1 MAGRFPQA
9 WLDELRERADI
20 VQVVS
25 RYVQLTPKGGR
36 YWGLCPFHGEKTASF
51 SVNPQRQMYYCFGCH
66 AGGSAINF
74 VMEMEHAEFKDAVK
88 LLAEQVHM
96 ELPEMIGG
104 REDEASRSLKERI
117 CEANRQC
124 ARFFHSQLWLKE
136 NAQVLSYLYD
146 RGLDDATIRIFG
158 LGSTPNR
165 SDGATA
171 YLRTQGFTD
180 DELVSAGI
188 SVRRDGRVYD
198 MFRQRAIFPIIDAK
212 GRVLGF
218 GGRALGDV
226 KPKYLN
232 TGDTPVFNKRL
243 GVFAANLLKKQRN
256 LKRVILVEGYMDVI
270 ALTQAGVPGV
280 CATLGT
286 ALTIEQARLL
296 KRYAPEIWVSYD
308 GDTAG
313 QNAILRALE
322 IFEQE
327 EIRSRVLVFPAGMDP
342 DEYIREYG
350 VQAMDSLEPMDTAS
364 YRLKNEMSRHDLS
377 TQEGRTA
384 YAIACA
390 KHLAKVREPVELENH
405 VRQLMLTTGFERDV
419 LLAQIGRTEMIA
431 RDKRPT
437 YRNAARPLEE
447 RNDGVNTSAAEAEKQ
462 LLQILCEGHIEP
474 GTIRPEDF
482 ITPERRELA
491 EQLLAGMTPGAILE
505 GIRDEEKRARAAS
518 ILHRETGAKDEEM
531 HLRMTADCLR
541 KLKRRRMEE
550 KIAAKQQEMQ
560 TLRGEDKRKVLS
572 EIYQLTSEL
581 TKMKKDEAKA
591 DGR

>member
-1 MAGRFPQA
+1 LAGRFPQA

-25 RYVQLTPKGGR
+25 RYVPLTPKGGR

-66 AGGSAINF
+66 ASGSAISF
-74 VMEMEHAEFKDAVK
+74 VMEMEHAEFKDAVR
-88 LLAEQVHM
+88 LLAEQLHM

-104 REDEASRSLKERI
+104 RDDEASRTLKERI
-117 CEANRQC
+117 CEANKQC
-124 ARFFHSQLWLKE
+124 ARFFHSQLWLPE
-136 NAQVLSYLYD
+136 NAQVLSYLYS
-146 RGLDDATIRIFG
+146 RGLDDSTIRMFG
-158 LGSTPNR
+158 LGSTPKR
-165 SDGATA
+165 GDGATA
-171 YLRTQGFTD
+171 YLRSQGFTD

-243 GVFAANLLKKQRN
+243 GVFAANLLRKQRS

-286 ALTIEQARLL
+286 ALTVEQARML

-308 GDTAG
+308 GDAAG
-313 QNAILRALE
+313 QNAIMRALE
-322 IFEQE
+322 IFEE
-327 EIRSRVLVFPAGMDP
+327 EDIRARVLVFPNGMDP

-350 VQAMDSLEPMDTAS
+350 VQAMDSLEPMDAAA
-364 YRLKNEMSRHDLS
+364 YRLQNEMTKHDLG

-405 VRQLMLTTGFERDV
+405 VRRLMMTTGFERDV
-419 LLAQIGRTEMIA
+419 LLAQIGRTELIA
-431 RDKRPT
+431 KEKRQT
-437 YRNAARPLEE
+437 YRHAARPLEE
-447 RNDGVNTSAAEAEKQ
+447 RNEGVSTSAAEAEKR
-462 LLQILCEGHIEP
+462 LLQLLCEGHIEP
-474 GTIRPEDF
+474 GTVRPEDF

-491 EQLLAGMTPGAILE
+491 EKLLAGMKPGAILE
-505 GIRDEEKRARAAS
+505 EIADEEKRARAAS
-518 ILHRETGAKDEEM
+518 ILTRETGAQDEEAQ
-531 HLRMTADCLR
+531 LRMAADCLR
-541 KLKRRRMEE
+541 KLQRQRLEE
-550 KIAAKQQEMQ
+550 QIAARQRDMQ
-560 TLRGEDKRKVLS
+560 TLRGDDKRKVLS

-581 TKMKKDEAKA
+581 TKMK
-591 DGR
+591 

>member
-1 MAGRFPQA
+1 MAGRFPPG

-25 RYVQLTPKGGR
+25 RYVQLTPKSGR

-74 VMEMEHAEFKDAVK
+74 VMEMEHLEFKDAVK

-104 REDEASRSLKERI
+104 REDAASRSEKERI
-117 CEANRQC
+117 YEANRQC
-124 ARFFHSQLWLKE
+124 ARFFHSQLWKKE
-136 NAQVLSYLYD
+136 NEQVLAYLYN
-146 RGLDDATIRIFG
+146 RGLDDSVIRTFG
-158 LGSTPNR
+158 LGSTPMR
-165 SDGATA
+165 SDGATQA
-171 YLRTQGFTD
+171 MRSLGFTD
-180 DELVSAGI
+180 DELVRAGI

-198 MFRQRAIFPIIDAK
+198 MFRQRAIFPIIDAQ

-243 GVFAANLLKKQRN
+243 GVFAANLLKKQRG
-256 LKRVILVEGYMDVI
+256 LKRIILVEGYMDVI

-286 ALTIEQARLL
+286 ALTIEQARML

-308 GDTAG
+308 GDAAG
-313 QNAILRALE
+313 QHAILRALE
-322 IFEQE
+322 IFDQE
-327 EIRSRVLVFPAGMDP
+327 GIKSRVLDFPGGMDP

-350 VQAMDSLEPMDTAS
+350 VQAMETLEPMEATA
-364 YRLKNEMSRHDLS
+364 YRMKQEMANHDLS
-377 TQEGRTA
+377 SQEGRTA

-390 KHLAKVREPVELENH
+390 KHLAKVKEPVELENY
-405 VRQLMLTTGFERDV
+405 VRQLMLATGFTRDV

-431 RDKRPT
+431 QEQRTKFRH
-437 YRNAARPLEE
+437 AARPLEE
-447 RNDGVNTSAAEAEKQ
+447 KNEGVSTGAAEAEKRLLQ
-462 LLQILCEGHIEP
+462 LLAEGRIEP
-474 GTIRPEDF
+474 GTVTAEDF
-482 ITPERRELA
+482 ITAERRELA
-491 EQLLAGMTPGAILE
+491 KKLLDGQTAGAILE
-505 GIRDEEKRARAAS
+505 EIIDEDQRARAAS
-518 ILHRETGAKDEEM
+518 VLTRDSGAQEDDK
-531 HLRMTADCLR
+531 LRMAGDCLR
-541 KLKRRRMEE
+541 ILHNVRIDER
-550 KIAAKQQEMQ
+550 IAALKQDMASQK
-560 TLRGEDKRKVLS
+560 GEDKRKTLMK
-572 EIYQLTSEL
+572 IQEL
-581 TKMKKDEAKA
+581 MKDRQKA
-591 DGR
+591 GRKE

>member
-1 MAGRFPQA
+1 MAGRFPPG

-25 RYVQLTPKGGR
+25 RYVQLTPKSGR

-74 VMEMEHAEFKDAVK
+74 VMEMEHLEFKDAVK

-104 REDEASRSLKERI
+104 REDAASRSEKERI
-117 CEANRQC
+117 YEANRQC
-124 ARFFHSQLWLKE
+124 ARFFHSQLWKKE
-136 NAQVLSYLYD
+136 NEQVLAYLYN
-146 RGLDDATIRIFG
+146 RGLDDSVIRTFG
-158 LGSTPNR
+158 LGSTPMR
-165 SDGATA
+165 SDGATQA
-171 YLRTQGFTD
+171 MRSLGFTD
-180 DELVSAGI
+180 DELVRAGI

-198 MFRQRAIFPIIDAK
+198 MFRQRAIFPIIDAQ

-243 GVFAANLLKKQRN
+243 GVFAANLLKKQRG

-286 ALTIEQARLL
+286 ALTIEQARML

-308 GDTAG
+308 GDAAG
-313 QNAILRALE
+313 QHAILRALE
-322 IFEQE
+322 IFDQE
-327 EIRSRVLVFPAGMDP
+327 GIKSRVLDFPGGMDP

-350 VQAMDSLEPMDTAS
+350 VQAMETLEPMEATA
-364 YRLKNEMSRHDLS
+364 YRMKQEMANHDLS
-377 TQEGRTA
+377 SQEGRTA

-390 KHLAKVREPVELENH
+390 KHLAKVKEPVELENY
-405 VRQLMLTTGFERDV
+405 VRQLMLATGFTRDV

-431 RDKRPT
+431 QEQRTKFRH
-437 YRNAARPLEE
+437 AARPLEE
-447 RNDGVNTSAAEAEKQ
+447 KNEGVSTGAAEAEKR
-462 LLQILCEGHIEP
+462 LLQLMAEGRIEP
-474 GTIRPEDF
+474 GTVTAEDF
-482 ITPERRELA
+482 ITSERRELA
-491 EQLLAGMTPGAILE
+491 RKLLGGQTAGAILE
-505 GIRDEEKRARAAS
+505 EITDEDQRARAAS
-518 ILHRETGAKDEEM
+518 VLTRDSGAQEDDK
-531 HLRMTADCLR
+531 LRMAGDCLR
-541 KLKRRRMEE
+541 ILHNVRIDER
-550 KIAAKQQEMQ
+550 IAALKQDMASQK
-560 TLRGEDKRKVLS
+560 GEDKRKTLMK
-572 EIYQLTSEL
+572 IQEL
-581 TKMKKDEAKA
+581 MKDRQKA
-591 DGR
+591 GRKE

>member
-1 MAGRFPQA
+1 MAGRFPQQ

-66 AGGSAINF
+66 AGGSSINF
-74 VMEMEHAEFKDAVK
+74 VMEMEHLEFRDAVK

-96 ELPEMIGG
+96 ELPEMVGG
-104 REDEASRSLKERI
+104 HEDAVSKSEKDRLY
-117 CEANRQC
+117 EANRQC
-124 ARFFHSQLWLKE
+124 ARYFHGQLWKPE
-136 NAQVLSYLYD
+136 NAQVLSYLYN
-146 RGLDDATIRIFG
+146 RGLDDGTIRMFG
-158 LGSTPNR
+158 LGSTPPV
-165 SDGATA
+165 SDGATRA
-171 YLRTQGFTD
+171 LRDQGFTD
-180 DELVSAGI
+180 DELVRAGI

-198 MFRQRAIFPIIDAK
+198 MFRQRAIFPIIDAQ

-218 GGRALGDV
+218 GGRALGDA

-243 GVFAANLLKKQRN
+243 GVFAANLLRKQRG
-256 LKRVILVEGYMDVI
+256 LKRVILVEGYMDVV
-270 ALTQAGVPGV
+270 ALVQAGVPGV

-308 GDTAG
+308 GDAAG
-313 QNAILRALE
+313 QHAILRALE

-327 EIRSRVLVFPAGMDP
+327 GVPARVLDFPGGMDP
-342 DEYIREYG
+342 DEFIRAYG
-350 VQAMDSLEPMDTAS
+350 PQGMDQLEPMDATA
-364 YRLKNEMSRHDLS
+364 YRMKQEMAQHDLS

-390 KHLAKVREPVELENH
+390 KHLTKVKEPVQLENY
-405 VRQLMLTTGFERDV
+405 VKQLMLSTGFTREV

-431 RDKRPT
+431 QDKRSV
-437 YRNAARPLEE
+437 YRHAARPLEE
-447 RNDGVNTSAAEAEKQ
+447 KNEGVDTETAAAEKQ
-462 LLQILCEGHIEP
+462 LLLMLAEGGVEP
-474 GTIRPEDF
+474 GTVTAEDF

-491 EQLLAGMTPGAILE
+491 QKLLAGMTPGAILE
-505 GIRDEEKRARAAS
+505 EMEDEDKRARAAHVLQEES
-518 ILHRETGAKDEEM
+518 GAVGEAQ
-531 HLRMTADCLR
+531 LRMTGDCLR
-541 KLKRRRMEE
+541 ILHKKRIEE
-550 KIAAKQQEMQ
+550 RIAALTQEAAG
-560 TLRGEDKRKVLS
+560 LKGEDKRRTLLK
-572 EIYQLTSEL
+572 IQEL
-581 TKMKKDEAKA
+581 TKERQTA
-591 DGR
+591 GRKE

>member
-1 MAGRFPQA
+1 MRYPQGFI
-9 WLDELRERADI
+9 DELRERADI

-66 AGGSAINF
+66 AGGSALNF
-74 VMEMEHAEFKDAVK
+74 VMEMEHLEFKEAVK
-88 LLAEQVHM
+88 ALAEQVHM
-96 ELPEMIGG
+96 ELPEMVGG
-104 REDEASRSLKERI
+104 GEDAAAKSLKERI
-117 CEANRQC
+117 YEANKQC
-124 ARFFHSQLWLKE
+124 ARFFHSQLWKQE
-136 NAQVLSYLYD
+136 NTQVLSYLYG
-146 RGLDDATIRIFG
+146 RGLDDSVIRMFG
-158 LGSTPNR
+158 LGSTPAR

-180 DELVSAGI
+180 DELVRAGI

-198 MFRQRAIFPIIDAK
+198 MFRQRAIFPIIDAQ

-218 GGRALGDV
+218 GGRALGDA

-243 GVFAANLLKKQRN
+243 GVFAANLLKKQRG
-256 LKRVILVEGYMDVI
+256 LKRIILVEGYMDVI
-270 ALTQAGVPGV
+270 ALTQAGLPGV

-308 GDTAG
+308 GDAAG
-313 QNAILRALE
+313 QHAILRALE

-327 EIRSRVLVFPAGMDP
+327 NIKSRVLDFPGGKDP
-342 DEYIREYG
+342 DEFIREYG
-350 VQAMDSLEPMDTAS
+350 AAALESLEPMEATA
-364 YRLKNEMSRHDLS
+364 YRMKQEAAQHDLS

-390 KHLAKVREPVELENH
+390 KYLAKVKEPVELENY
-405 VRQLMLTTGFERDV
+405 VRQLMVATGFERDV
-419 LLAQIGRTEMIA
+419 LLAQIGRTELIA
-431 RDKRPT
+431 QNKRQT

-447 RNDGVNTSAAEAEKQ
+447 RNEGVSLGAAAAEKR
-462 LLQILCEGHIEP
+462 LLQLLCEGRVEP
-474 GTIRPEDF
+474 GVVSADDF

-491 EQLLAGMTPGAILE
+491 QKLLSGMTPGAILE
-505 GIRDEEKRARAAS
+505 AIQDEEARARAADVLS
-518 ILHRETGAKDEEM
+518 KESGAESGDE
-531 HLRMTADCLR
+531 LRMAGDCLSVLRER
-541 KLKRRRMEE
+541 KLNEQ
-550 KIAAKQQEMQ
+550 IDALKQELAQ
-560 TLRGEDKRKVLS
+560 LKGEDKRKTLLK
-572 EIYQLTSEL
+572 IQEL
-581 TKMKKDEAKA
+581 TKERQKA
-591 DGR
+591 GRKE

>member
-1 MAGRFPQA
+1 
-9 WLDELRERADI
+9 

-25 RYVQLTPKGGR
+25 RYVQLTPKSGR

-74 VMEMEHAEFKDAVK
+74 VMEMEHLEFKDAVK

-104 REDEASRSLKERI
+104 REDAASRSEKERI
-117 CEANRQC
+117 YEANKQC
-124 ARFFHSQLWLKE
+124 ARFFHSQLWKKE
-136 NAQVLSYLYD
+136 NEQVLAYLYK
-146 RGLDDATIRIFG
+146 RGLDDSIIRTFG
-158 LGSTPNR
+158 LGSTPMR
-165 SDGATA
+165 SDGATQA
-171 YLRTQGFTD
+171 MRSLGFTD
-180 DELVSAGI
+180 DELVRAGI

-198 MFRQRAIFPIIDAK
+198 MFRQRAIFPIIDAQ

-243 GVFAANLLKKQRN
+243 GVFAANLLKKQRG

-286 ALTIEQARLL
+286 ALTIEQARML

-308 GDTAG
+308 GDSAG

-322 IFEQE
+322 IFDQE
-327 EIRSRVLVFPAGMDP
+327 GIKSRVLDFPDGMDP

-350 VQAMDSLEPMDTAS
+350 VQAMETLEPMEATA
-364 YRLKNEMSRHDLS
+364 YRMKQEMGNHDLS
-377 TQEGRTA
+377 SQEGRTA

-390 KHLAKVREPVELENH
+390 KHLAKVKEPVELENY
-405 VRQLMLTTGFERDV
+405 VRQLMLTTGFARDV

-431 RDKRPT
+431 QEKRT
-437 YRNAARPLEE
+437 VYRHAARPLEE
-447 RNDGVNTSAAEAEKQ
+447 KNEGVSTGAAEAEKR
-462 LLQILCEGHIEP
+462 LLQLMAEGRIEP
-474 GTIRPEDF
+474 GTVTAEDF
-482 ITPERRELA
+482 ISSERKELA
-491 EQLLAGMTPGAILE
+491 RKLLEGQTAGAILE
-505 GIRDEEKRARAAS
+505 EIADEDQRARAAS
-518 ILHRETGAKDEEM
+518 ILNRDSGAAEDDK
-531 HLRMTADCLR
+531 LRMAGDCLR
-541 KLKRRRMEE
+541 ILHNVRIEERIAALKRDMEGQ
-550 KIAAKQQEMQ
+550 K
-560 TLRGEDKRKVLS
+560 GEDKRKTLMK
-572 EIYQLTSEL
+572 IQEL
-581 TKMKKDEAKA
+581 MKDRQNA
-591 DGR
+591 GRKE